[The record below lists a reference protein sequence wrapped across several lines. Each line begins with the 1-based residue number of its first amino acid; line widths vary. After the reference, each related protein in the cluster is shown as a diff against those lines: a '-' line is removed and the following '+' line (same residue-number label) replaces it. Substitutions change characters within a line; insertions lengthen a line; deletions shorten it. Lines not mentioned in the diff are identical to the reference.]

1 MTPRQIELVQSSL
14 PAILAIREKAAGL
27 FYERL
32 FAIDPTTR
40 PLFAGADMREQGV
53 KLIGAIAMIVGALSR
68 LDTISR
74 DVRKLAHRHQG
85 YGVEPHHYDSV
96 GAALLWTL
104 AQGLGSAFTPEL
116 RDAWAAAYA
125 ILSDAMQQSH
135 DATLAA

>member
-74 DVRKLAHRHQG
+74 DVRKLAHHHQG

-125 ILSDAMQQSH
+125 ILSDAMQQPH